1 MPRHG
6 ANIKQTS
13 GGRWQASYRKPDGKE
28 VSKTFD
34 RRVDAARWRREGL
47 AARDRGTYVDPKAGR
62 VTVREYGERW
72 RAAQLHHR
80 PTTRRE
86 VETVLRLYV
95 YPHIGALPIGHVGRS
110 DVQALVKRWE
120 ADGAAPS
127 TIRDARY
134 KWLRAL
140 FGAAIKDDVIRRSP
154 CTDISLPE
162 VVEAKPV
169 PLSAAEVSRLAEAI
183 DPRFRAMVLVGYGC
197 GVRVSEARG
206 LTRPS
211 VDFLGRQVAITAQ
224 LGPALPAGAAE
235 ELEALAIPGRAGA
248 RLRPGGA
255 QRALAPLRRRRA
267 GAAVLRRPWWAAPTT
282 RAGSTTCGSAST
294 TGSPIS
300 RLPSGSHSSRSS
312 IACSR
317 CGATLPPGTASCS
330 QAWTKS
336 KLRWPSTP
344 IIAARGSS
352 TSSRS
357 PRALTGMRCSSG
369 SAPRASRRRTTSRQ
383 FISSRTCA
391 SATASPRACARSPRT
406 PARARSLS
414 RSSPSSKQLTRS

>member
-267 GAAVLRRPWWAAPTT
+267 GAAVLRRPWWAAQRLHGQRPAPGGLPEGRITGRGHVPHAAAQLRQRDA
-282 RAGSTTCGSAST
+282 RAGPVGGGGRRADRRHRRHGREDLRAPHGGLPQACPAGGRGGLDVQRAGCGAFAER
-294 TGSPIS
+294 G
-300 RLPSGSHSSRSS
+300 RLPG
-312 IACSR
+312 
-317 CGATLPPGTASCS
+317 P
-330 QAWTKS
+330 
-336 KLRWPSTP
+336 
-344 IIAARGSS
+344 
-352 TSSRS
+352 
-357 PRALTGMRCSSG
+357 
-369 SAPRASRRRTTSRQ
+369 
-383 FISSRTCA
+383 
-391 SATASPRACARSPRT
+391 
-406 PARARSLS
+406 
-414 RSSPSSKQLTRS
+414 